1 MSEANKSIFRRF
13 VDEVINRGD
22 LGAVDE
28 LLAEEYTEH
37 SSLIPGL
44 PAGREGAKQQFAL
57 LHAAFPDL
65 SVTLEDTVAEDD
77 RVASRSTWRAT
88 HRGEWLGLQAT
99 GQILEFSQLEI
110 VRIRRGRITEHWGSA
125 QAQNLMQLLGK
136 PAMAM
141 ASPD

>member
-37 SSLIPGL
+37 SCMIPGL
-44 PAGREGAKQQFAL
+44 PGGREGAKQQFAL

-65 SVTLEDTVAEDD
+65 SVTLEDAVAEDD

-88 HRGEWLGLQAT
+88 HRGELLGLQAT
-99 GQILEFSQLEI
+99 GQALEFSQLEI
-110 VRIRRGRITEHWGSA
+110 VRIRKGRIAERWGSTDP
-125 QAQNLMQLLGK
+125 LSLRQLLER
-136 PAMAM
+136 PAVAMAP
-141 ASPD
+141 PD